1 MLICYSETGEAYN
14 YFVKSMNDYIRSTF
28 NRSMRIV
35 SPCLYHQSGVSRWLT
50 RFQCQWGTFPP
61 QSNYTDNVDTSV
73 SVQHWEYFEDNPY
86 YDYILNNYSVVN
98 SDDRVYIV
106 TKYSS
111 SYPQSLNQTFIF
123 EGNPEGGAWSPYIF
137 DSTNSTNNPKRD
149 NPYVLGHIAPQWND
163 YGANA
168 STYLEAYY
176 SWRDGLP
183 ALADKQWGGKIS
195 RPEYDALVGKLH
207 ASAPAQ
213 NLDRTIKSKSTTI
226 VRYSFNQ
233 SSPSSSVKDLSGNG
247 YDGTT
252 NCSISS
258 GSLQARNGCSLT
270 LPLASK
276 GEDYTLSFSVK
287 PASGSAGPIFSG
299 QDSVLQSSES
309 SLDLVS
315 GGYVYALNYSLP
327 IETWTQAKLTRN
339 GNRTFFSANDS
350 PKMEFLTRVGV
361 NGERFEWASM
371 AINAYIHIIGGSAWE
386 GDIGEVELVDYAKV

>member
-1 MLICYSETGEAYN
+1 L
-14 YFVKSMNDYIRSTF
+14 
-28 NRSMRIV
+28 
-35 SPCLYHQSGVSRWLT
+35 
-50 RFQCQWGTFPP
+50 QWGTFPP
-61 QSNYTDNVDTSV
+61 QSNYTDNIDTSV

-98 SDDRVYIV
+98 SDDRVYVV

-123 EGNPEGGAWSPYIF
+123 EGNPDGGAWSPYIF

-183 ALADKQWGGKIS
+183 ALADKQWGGNIS
-195 RPEYDALVGKLH
+195 REEYNDIIEALQ

-213 NLDRTIKSKSTTI
+213 NLDRTIKSVSATI
-226 VRYSFNQ
+226 LQYAFNQ
-233 SSPSSSVKDLSGNG
+233 SSPNATRAIVKDLSGNG

-252 NCSISS
+252 NCSMSAS
-258 GSLQARNGCSLT
+258 SLQIRAGCSLV
-270 LPLASK
+270 LPLSSK

-287 PASGSAGPIFSG
+287 PTSGSPGPIFRG
-299 QDSVLQSSES
+299 QDSVLQSSNS

-315 GGYVYALNYSLP
+315 GGNAFALNYSLP
-327 IETWTQAKLTRN
+327 IGMWTQAKLIRN
-339 GNRTFFSANDS
+339 GNRTFFGADDL
-350 PKMEFLTRVGV
+350 PKMEFIARVGV
-361 NGERFEWASM
+361 NGERFEWAPM
-371 AINAYIHIIGGSAWE
+371 AINAPIHSIGGGAWE
-386 GDIGEVELVDYAKV
+386 GDIGEMKLVDYAE

>member
-1 MLICYSETGEAYN
+1 
-14 YFVKSMNDYIRSTF
+14 
-28 NRSMRIV
+28 
-35 SPCLYHQSGVSRWLT
+35 
-50 RFQCQWGTFPP
+50 
-61 QSNYTDNVDTSV
+61 
-73 SVQHWEYFEDNPY
+73 
-86 YDYILNNYSVVN
+86 
-98 SDDRVYIV
+98 
-106 TKYSS
+106 
-111 SYPQSLNQTFIF
+111 LNQTFIF

-195 RPEYDALVGKLH
+195 RSEYDALVGKLH

-213 NLDRTIKSKSTTI
+213 NLDRTIKSESATI

-233 SSPSSSVKDLSGNG
+233 SSTSGVKDLSGNG

-258 GSLQARNGCSLT
+258 ASLQIRNGCSLT

-299 QDSVLQSSES
+299 RDSILQSSNS
-309 SLDLVS
+309 SVDLVS
-315 GGYVYALNYSLP
+315 SGYAYALNYSLP
-327 IETWTQAKLTRN
+327 IGEWTQAKLIRN
-339 GNRTFFSANDS
+339 GNRTFFSADNA
-350 PKMEFLTRVGV
+350 PKMEFITRVGV
-361 NGERFEWASM
+361 NGERFEWESM
-371 AINAYIHIIGGSAWE
+371 AINAPVHSIGGGAWE